1 MATVDLLGNF
11 IGNARRVNWLERA
24 IATGQV
30 SHAYLFTGPAQI
42 GKRTLTLAFAQ
53 AIQCAERA
61 ETVGRACGVCLAC
74 RKVEHNN
81 HPDVLRLEL
90 PKDKAHYSIEQI
102 RELIEDVALKPT
114 EGRKRI
120 FILPDADL
128 LTLPALQSSLKV
140 LEEPPPNAMIM
151 LTCVSADLLLPTII
165 SRCQQVPLQPVAPPE
180 LAAALTERGDTD
192 AVHAL
197 DLATLSGGRPGW
209 AIDAL
214 EQPEAL
220 EERRQLL
227 RDLATLTQVGRAERI
242 TAAGTYATNKET
254 AQRVI
259 ELWLPW
265 WRDVALTAYGA
276 GDLIRHGDDRAGITT
291 QAQRWGPPA
300 AATFVRALGTAL
312 EQLDQ
317 NVNPR
322 MVFEVLLLALPGPG

>member
-1 MATVDLLGNF
+1 MDLLGEF
-11 IGNARRVNWLERA
+11 IGNGRVVGWLARA
-24 IATGQV
+24 IATGQT
-30 SHAYLFTGPAQI
+30 SHAYLFTGPDQI
-42 GKRTLTLAFAQ
+42 GKRTLALAFAQ
-53 AIQCAERA
+53 AIQCADRA
-61 ETVGRACGVCLAC
+61 EDAGRACGVCVAC
-74 RKVEHNN
+74 RKVEHGN

-90 PKDKAHYSIEQI
+90 PKDKAHYSIDQI

-140 LEEPPPNAMIM
+140 LEEPPPNAMLL
-151 LTCVSADLLLPTII
+151 LTCASIDLLLPTII
-165 SRCQQVPLQPVAPPE
+165 SRCQQAPLQPVAPAE
-180 LAAALTERGDTD
+180 LATALRARGATE
-192 AVHAL
+192 ALAL

-214 EQPEAL
+214 TQPEAL
-220 EERRQLL
+220 EERWQLL
-227 RDLATLTQVGRAERI
+227 RDLASLTQVGRAERI
-242 TAAGTYATNKET
+242 TAAGTYATNKES

-276 GDLIRHGDDRAGITT
+276 GDLIRHSDDRAQIAA
-291 QAQRWGPPA
+291 QAQRWGPHA
-300 AATFVRALGTAL
+300 AETFVRALGTAL

-322 MVFEVLLLALPGPG
+322 MVFEVLLLALPGAK